1 MFFSQFKIVAQKSLY
16 MMITHS
22 TGGDIL
28 ENVHILT
35 QRISARGEFLPF
47 SAEQYR
53 STEPAPLNS
62 LVNKLQT
69 TLVIEEQLAMFAEYA
84 KQIINF
90 SGLQFQSML
99 GVSQVTNSDTSQTA
113 HSFNLEVN
121 DEHLGQIIY
130 FSKYPLSGNISAKL
144 ENLHSVLV
152 YPLRNALM
160 YSRVLRL
167 ATKDALTGLNNRSQ
181 FNDSLAQ
188 KLERCRRQYRPFS
201 LMLLDLD
208 NFKQVNDS
216 FGHKIGDDVLQEFA
230 NVLCSSIRGTDTV
243 FRFGGDEFAVLIDDP
258 EFTTNK
264 VIAERVMALV
274 EKSRLLHQY
283 QVTTS
288 IGYTLAHSQDC
299 ENEIFSRADKGLYK
313 AKAAG
318 RNCARAY

>member
-1 MFFSQFKIVAQKSLY
+1 
-16 MMITHS
+16 
-22 TGGDIL
+22 L

-53 STEPAPLNS
+53 GAEPAPLQS

-69 TLVIEEQLAMFAEYA
+69 TLVLDEQLTLFAEYA
-84 KQIINF
+84 KQIINL
-90 SGLQFQSML
+90 SGLQFQSTL
-99 GVSQVTNSDTSQTA
+99 GVSEVAQSDTSQTP
-113 HSFNLEVN
+113 HTFDLHIEN
-121 DEHLGQIIY
+121 EHLGQLVY
-130 FSKYPLSGNISAKL
+130 FCKYPLSSNITAKL
-144 ENLHSVLV
+144 ENLHSVLH

-160 YSRVLRL
+160 YNRVLQL

-188 KLERCRRQYRPFS
+188 KLERCRRQHRPFS

-216 FGHKIGDDVLQEFA
+216 FGHKVGDDVLQEFS

-264 VIAERVMALV
+264 VVAERVMRLV
-274 EKSRLLHQY
+274 KQSRLLHQY

-288 IGYTLAHSQDC
+288 IGYTLANSQDC
-299 ENEIFSRADKGLYK
+299 ENEIFARADKGLYK